1 MWLLVTACE
10 ACGLWTQKLGHAWER
25 IEAWNNDLKLPQDRL
40 DLLELLGIMIIPK
53 QDRKNAFKSCGDYT
67 NVVTQIIN

>member
-1 MWLLVTACE
+1 VVARQHVRRVAYWDM
-10 ACGLWTQKLGHAWER
+10 R
-25 IEAWNNDLKLPQDRL
+25 FWNNDLKLPQDRL
-40 DLLELLGIMIIPK
+40 DLLELGIMIIPK